1 HRRLVAVGRR
11 HHPLPRDP
19 RLGLARVSRYARR
32 SRTGHRAGQMEDRGA
47 DRRDLHPLYRLR
59 LSPRRGRPPD
69 DRRGVERDPEKWKP
83 VFRYDH
89 AATKR
94 LAMRLLY
101 FAWVKEKVGRASED
115 IALPPEIATIAELI
129 AWLKTRGPEFANAF
143 ARDEIIRAAIDQSH
157 VRHDARIGTAREIAF
172 FPPVTGG

>member
-1 HRRLVAVGRR
+1 
-11 HHPLPRDP
+11 
-19 RLGLARVSRYARR
+19 
-32 SRTGHRAGQMEDRGA
+32 
-47 DRRDLHPLYRLR
+47 
-59 LSPRRGRPPD
+59 
-69 DRRGVERDPEKWKP
+69 
-83 VFRYDH
+83 
-89 AATKR
+89 
-94 LAMRLLY
+94 MRLLY

-157 VRHDARIGTAREIAF
+157 VRRDARIGTAREIAF